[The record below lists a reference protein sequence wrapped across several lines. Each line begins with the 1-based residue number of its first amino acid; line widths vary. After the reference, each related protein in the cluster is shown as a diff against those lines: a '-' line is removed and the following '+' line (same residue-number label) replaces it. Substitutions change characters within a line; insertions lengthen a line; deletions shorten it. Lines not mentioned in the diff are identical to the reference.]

1 MSYNL
6 RAQLLSV
13 VELSERV
20 GDLFEL
26 WGFEGADHAYEVE
39 DGAAECDVLLINLLM
54 FLILLQKMKGL
65 ADIFGEVGDDVDP
78 DSWLN
83 HQKRLLV
90 YKLGVEGEIFE
101 QVLEVAQ
108 YFHFQLNQC
117 EYTWK
122 YNLGSSVLVELRKL
136 DSSKLKNI
144 EGLITIFLFRCL
156 VLTFWSTLFL
166 NKSYTFPLN

>member
-26 WGFEGADHAYEVE
+26 GSFEGADHAYEVE

-78 DSWLN
+78 DS
-83 HQKRLLV
+83 
-90 YKLGVEGEIFE
+90 
-101 QVLEVAQ
+101 
-108 YFHFQLNQC
+108 
-117 EYTWK
+117 
-122 YNLGSSVLVELRKL
+122 
-136 DSSKLKNI
+136 
-144 EGLITIFLFRCL
+144 
-156 VLTFWSTLFL
+156 
-166 NKSYTFPLN
+166 